1 MILSRIHSRTL
12 SAAILLLVIPLL
24 VAGCGGG
31 VKPVI
36 KLYDGQSESLS
47 VNNAI
52 FQFVAEEGYGYSVE
66 VVVLDT
72 LGMQNGL
79 PSGEIDLNLEGWQQ
93 NIPDWYAQQLVQGTI
108 VNLRM
113 IYEGGP
119 QFFIIPES
127 VAEQSG
133 INSVQDMAD
142 HWELFRDPQDPTK
155 GVFYNCPIGS
165 ACNKMNEVKLEAYG
179 LDRYYNLVS
188 PASNDALEAVLGRHQ
203 ENGQA
208 VFGFYRA
215 PTALMGAYDW
225 HVLEEPSYSN
235 ACRDKLAA
243 AAEHENLRPVDQACA
258 YQTLRIDKLAHKD
271 LPRKAPDLVTM
282 VRKMHVGL
290 EPLNE
295 TLAWAMQNGI
305 DDRKAVAVHYLR
317 TYEDRWAGWVTREA
331 LQKIKDALAES

>member
-165 ACNKMNEVKLEAYG
+165 ACNKMNEVKAGGLRARPVLQPSFAGIQRCIGGGPGKTSGERAGRLRLLSGAHCPYG
-179 LDRYYNLVS
+179 SLRLAR
-188 PASNDALEAVLGRHQ
+188 PGRALIFQ
-203 ENGQA
+203 CMPGQA
-208 VFGFYRA
+208 SRG
-215 PTALMGAYDW
+215 G
-225 HVLEEPSYSN
+225 
-235 ACRDKLAA
+235 
-243 AAEHENLRPVDQACA
+243 
-258 YQTLRIDKLAHKD
+258 
-271 LPRKAPDLVTM
+271 
-282 VRKMHVGL
+282 
-290 EPLNE
+290 
-295 TLAWAMQNGI
+295 
-305 DDRKAVAVHYLR
+305 
-317 TYEDRWAGWVTREA
+317 
-331 LQKIKDALAES
+331 